1 MDQSKSCYDSI
12 LLPVILYQSLRF
24 HHVFLMVSI
33 TSLIWVPF
41 ITYKYMLV
49 RDFEGIWYNDQKG
62 ISKVFIND
70 FSKRFISK
78 NPMINYDPFD
88 TFSPRISEEEKELIK
103 EATKKEIC
111 ATPSQII
118 SMKVFGADGLQAS
131 FYKNIGKY
139 VSKIVKAFFFNG
151 HMLKKTIRF
160 LSH

>member
-1 MDQSKSCYDSI
+1 
-12 LLPVILYQSLRF
+12 
-24 HHVFLMVSI
+24 MVSI

-41 ITYKYMLV
+41 STYKYMLI
-49 RDFEGIWYNDQKG
+49 RDFEGIRYNDQKG

-70 FSKRFISK
+70 FSKRFTSK

-111 ATPSQII
+111 ATPSQIN

-131 FYKNIGKY
+131 FYKKY
-139 VSKIVKAFFFNG
+139 WKICF
-151 HMLKKTIRF
+151 
-160 LSH
+160 